1 MDSNKIIPFNQDKPI
16 RADAQRNRRILLDT
30 AERLFEQEDIESVTM
45 SAIAK
50 KAGVGKGT
58 LYRHFADKA
67 DLCHALL
74 DEDMREFQA
83 ATLENMRYLDS
94 PTKTLHQFLAD
105 AVQYTFDHMNL
116 LREVSNIAGVETLQ
130 HPAHLWWWQTIRGLV
145 ARIDPDGDASYIAD
159 VLYVMLDVQ
168 TIRFQRHTQR
178 YENDRILEGIY
189 MTTERLLGEKLLP
202 EDN

>member
-1 MDSNKIIPFNQDKPI
+1 MDSNKIIPFNQEKPI
-16 RADAQRNRRILLDT
+16 RADAQRNRRVLLDT
-30 AERLFEQEDIESVTM
+30 AERLFETEGIEAVTM

-50 KAGVGKGT
+50 EAGVGKGT
-58 LYRHFADKA
+58 LYRHFSDKA

-74 DEDMREFQA
+74 DEDMREFQTTTLQTMRRMDDPA
-83 ATLENMRYLDS
+83 ATLHN
-94 PTKTLHQFLAD
+94 FLSY
-105 AVQYTFDHMNL
+105 AVQYTIDHMNL
-116 LREVSNIAGVETLQ
+116 LREVSNVSGIETLA

-178 YENDRILEGIY
+178 YDNQRIINGLV
-189 MTTERLLGEKLLP
+189 MTAERLLGIEISAI
-202 EDN
+202 ED